1 VNSGLRHFD
10 KIPGVCSPAARRRP
24 IAPTPLRGI
33 PAPVL
38 SSRFASRGNE
48 EYAAKVLSAM
58 RYEFGGH
65 KEQAADK
72 QEAPDGKF
80 PV

>member
-1 VNSGLRHFD
+1 
-10 KIPGVCSPAARRRP
+10 
-24 IAPTPLRGI
+24 
-33 PAPVL
+33 VL